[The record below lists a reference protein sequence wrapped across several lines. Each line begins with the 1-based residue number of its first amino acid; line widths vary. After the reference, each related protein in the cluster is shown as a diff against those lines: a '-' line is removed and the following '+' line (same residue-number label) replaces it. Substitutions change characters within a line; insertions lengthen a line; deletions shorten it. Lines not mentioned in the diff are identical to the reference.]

1 LDNLKEVAEEDI
13 LEEGDIWKREQT
25 LNIEDIYMRE
35 EEGTLSVVRM
45 EEEAE
50 DK

>member
-25 LNIEDIYMRE
+25 LSIEDIYMRE
-35 EEGTLSVVRM
+35 EEGTWSVVRM